1 MSIEKEEAMQALD
14 VLKRWTPAVNDTS
27 VTASALVVAAA
38 AQLYLAS
45 KYLEESSSIDVNDS
59 IDVALFAQRLAS
71 LVSDGTTLGIMVL
84 SEAERERSEN
94 ENMEAN

>member
-27 VTASALVVAAA
+27 VTVTSLVVAAA

-59 IDVALFAQRLAS
+59 TDVALFAQRLAS
-71 LVSDGTTLGIMVL
+71 LVSDGATLGIMVL